1 MIRVFASMPEAVA
14 FAILFG
20 NIITSQLDKALVRRQ
35 HIQKAFRIAPVAIT
49 FALALGASTGVAIM
63 KSADK
68 GGDSVE
74 VTAPK
79 ASDPHDVLNSYT

>member
-20 NIITSQLDKALVRRQ
+20 NLITSQLDKALVRRQ
-35 HIQKAFRIAPVAIT
+35 HVKSVFRFAPVAIT
-49 FALALGASTGVAIM
+49 FALAVGASTGVTLM
-63 KSADK
+63 KAVDK
-68 GGDSVE
+68 GGDTVE

-79 ASDPHDVLNSYT
+79 EADPHDVLNTYT